1 MSIERQYEQL
11 ERQLDDIERGIDDV
25 QSSHGEQFTV
35 KQLMKTRKAIRAKL
49 EKLGDTKRKDNVIDF
64 EELGVDRL
72 FIDESHFYKNLYL
85 YTKMR
90 NVGGI
95 AQTEAQ
101 KSSDLF
107 MKCRYLDEITGN
119 RGTIFATGTPI
130 SNSMVEMYSVQRYL
144 QYDTLM
150 RNGLQHFDS
159 WASTF
164 GETVTALELAPE
176 GTNYRAKTR
185 FAKFYNLPELM
196 QMFRE
201 VADIQTAD
209 MLKLPVPEVNYHN
222 IRTKPS
228 KIQSEI
234 VASLADRA
242 EKVRGRLVE
251 PNIDNML
258 KITNDGRKLALDQRL
273 IDPILPDDPDSKV
286 NACVDNVYRI
296 WEEYADT
303 KAAQLLFCDLSTP
316 KNDGSFNVYDDI
328 REKLIQRGIPAEQVR
343 FIHEANSDVQK
354 KELFGKV
361 RSGEVRV
368 LLGST
373 PKMGAGTNVQD
384 RLIAIHN
391 LDCPWRPSDLEQ
403 RQGRIERQGNMFP
416 EIEVFRYVTEQTFD
430 AYLYQL
436 VEGKQKFISQIM
448 TSKSPVRS
456 AEDVDEVALSF
467 AEVKMLATGDER
479 FKEKMDLDIQVSKLR
494 VLKQSYLSEHY
505 DLEDR
510 ILKYYPQEIKAYEE
524 RIAGYE
530 SDTAIAEQHKPQG
543 EDKFCPMTLGGKTYA
558 DKADAGG
565 MLLAVCK
572 ENTSPQPVTIGSYR
586 GFRMEVYYDTVNTHY
601 CLNLCGKTK
610 RKVDLGSNAL
620 GNLTRIENELSKL
633 PAKLE
638 AAKTKKTETTAQL
651 ETAKVEVD
659 KPFPFESA
667 LKDKSDRLNAL
678 NIELNLNEKDPSAI
692 DTEPEQR
699 EELPEKKCANRER

>member
-1 MSIERQYEQL
+1 M
-11 ERQLDDIERGIDDV
+11 
-25 QSSHGEQFTV
+25 
-35 KQLMKTRKAIRAKL
+35 
-49 EKLGDTKRKDNVIDF
+49 
-64 EELGVDRL
+64 
-72 FIDESHFYKNLYL
+72 YL

-90 NVGGI
+90 RVGGI

-119 RGTIFATGTPI
+119 RGTIFATGTPV
-130 SNSMVEMYSVQRYL
+130 SNSMVELYSVQRYL
-144 QYDTLM
+144 QYDTLVQ
-150 RNGLQHFDS
+150 NGLQHFDS

-164 GETVTALELAPE
+164 GETITALELAPE
-176 GTNYRAKTR
+176 GSSYRPKTR
-185 FAKFYNLPELM
+185 FAKFHNLPELM

-209 MLKLPVPEVNYHN
+209 MLKLPVPKVNYRN
-222 IRTKPS
+222 IKVAP
-228 KIQSEI
+228 SEI
-234 VASLADRA
+234 QTEMVASLAKRA
-242 EKVRGRLVE
+242 EKVRDRLVE
-251 PNIDNML
+251 PYIDNML

-273 IDPILPDDPDSKV
+273 IDPMLPDFENSKV

-296 WEEYADT
+296 WAENADT
-303 KAAQLLFCDLSTP
+303 RATQLVFCDLSTP
-316 KNDGSFNVYDDI
+316 KNDGAFNVYDDI
-328 REKLIQRGIPAEQVR
+328 RTKLTDKGIPAEQIR
-343 FIHEANSDVQK
+343 FIHEATTDAQK
-354 KELFGKV
+354 KELFAKV

-384 RLIAIHN
+384 RLKAIHN

-416 EIEVFRYVTEQTFD
+416 EVEVYRYVTEQTFD

-436 VEGKQKFISQIM
+436 VESKQKFISQIM

-510 ILKYYPQEIKAYEE
+510 ILKFYPQTIKEYEE
-524 RIAGYE
+524 RIASYE
-530 SDTAIAEQHKPQG
+530 SDKALAKQHKPQG
-543 EDKFCPMTLGGKTYA
+543 EDKFCPMTIKGVPLTE
-558 DKADAGG
+558 KAAAGE

-572 ENTSPQPVTIGSYR
+572 ENTLANPVEIGSYR
-586 GFRMEVYYDTVNTHY
+586 GFRMEVYYDMLNTHY
-601 CLNLCGKTK
+601 CLNLCGKAK
-610 RKVDLGSNAL
+610 HKVELGSDAL
-620 GNLTRIENELSKL
+620 GNLTRIENELAKIPVKL
-633 PAKLE
+633 DV
-638 AAKTKKTETTAQL
+638 AKTKRTETVEQLQTAKAEVEKPFAFEDELREKTE
-651 ETAKVEVD
+651 
-659 KPFPFESA
+659 
-667 LKDKSDRLNAL
+667 RLNAL
-678 NIELNLNEKDPSAI
+678 NIELNLNEKDRSVM
-692 DTEPEQR
+692 DTEPDQSEEQ
-699 EELPEKKCANRER
+699 PERKCANRER